1 MHDYF
6 SDELQ
11 KQEASFQSVFD
22 IMCLMKLRESF
33 PRQVNRKSRGP
44 QGERGLEFLNS
55 LRKMPRGAQVKR
67 DGLATTVERRGTSG
81 VIALRHLSRPRLH
94 VWSAKDH
101 TGRETAPRGV
111 GLLGQTLKTIRTE
124 GAQGSPHRLPS

>member
-11 KQEASFQSVFD
+11 KQEASFHSVFD

-33 PRQVNRKSRGP
+33 PRQVDRKSRGP

-67 DGLATTVERRGTSG
+67 DGLAITVERRGTSSR
-81 VIALRHLSRPRLH
+81 IALRHLSRPTEKNHSLDYMDLC
-94 VWSAKDH
+94 WQSD
-101 TGRETAPRGV
+101 APIFLEQNNKMFG
-111 GLLGQTLKTIRTE
+111 KCN
-124 GAQGSPHRLPS
+124 